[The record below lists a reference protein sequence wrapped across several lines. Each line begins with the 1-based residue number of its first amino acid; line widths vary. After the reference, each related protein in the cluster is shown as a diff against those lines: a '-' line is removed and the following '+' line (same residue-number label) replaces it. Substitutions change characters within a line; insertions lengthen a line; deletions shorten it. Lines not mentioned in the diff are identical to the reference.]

1 MEQKATNPTKPA
13 EKASTQP
20 PKPGPQAGSDQAPS
34 GKDAGH
40 STKEAGQKNA
50 EGPAANKEHEALNAK
65 IVELTNLLQYVQAD
79 YVNFK
84 NRVTRD
90 QQVVV
95 QDSNKKIITDLLSV
109 LDVFDIALGSLKE
122 HNEMSRGFEMV
133 HAQLL
138 DLLKR
143 HGLSVIGSIGALADL
158 HSYEVVRKAQSKEK
172 PNHVIEII
180 QKGYK
185 LHDRVLRPAKVVVS
199 CQDPANT
206 Q

>member
-1 MEQKATNPTKPA
+1 MDKKPEHPQKDNSASKVPPNTASSPA
-13 EKASTQP
+13 SSQQDKAGAEAS
-20 PKPGPQAGSDQAPS
+20 APS
-34 GKDAGH
+34 
-40 STKEAGQKNA
+40 KEPSGAH
-50 EGPAANKEHEALNAK
+50 KEHEALNAK

-90 QQVVV
+90 QQAVV
-95 QDSNKKIITDLLSV
+95 QDSNKKIVTDLLSV

-122 HNEMSRGFEMV
+122 HNEITKGFEMV

-138 DLLKR
+138 DVLKR

-158 HSYEVVRKAQSKEK
+158 HNYEVVRKVQSKEK

-185 LHDRVLRPAKVVVS
+185 LHERVLRPAKVVVS
-199 CQDPANT
+199 DPNPANT